1 MNGKGSKPRPYSV
14 TKDSYDARWEAAFR
28 KPASVKELT
37 LEPVKKNAKAGQSTR
52 SK

>member
-1 MNGKGSKPRPYSV
+1 MNGKGSKPRPYSI

-28 KPASVKELT
+28 KPSLVKELT
-37 LEPVKKNAKAGQSTR
+37 LEPVKKKAKAGQGAR

>member
-1 MNGKGSKPRPYSV
+1 MNGKGSKPRPYSI

-28 KPASVKELT
+28 KPASIKELT
-37 LEPVKKNAKAGQSTR
+37 FEPVEKKAKAGQGAR